1 MPSHKC
7 KRYNNRFVHV
17 FENAKVLLLSV
28 IFMFLASML
37 REGVSTA
44 SYAGVKVG
52 DKMKYDV
59 TSGRDFSSWFFG
71 APSNVSLEWVKVEV
85 VAANRTEVTLNEIW
99 RCVGGQEYVNNST
112 VALDTIPKCYD
123 APFLISADMRVSQRV
138 CIWNWFYDID
148 LEGTAVYAGS
158 SRVTLRLVFESQGQV
173 VVCDFDKQ
181 TGFLL
186 EARVGSMFEI
196 KAAETNMWSTE
207 LIRDWKFW
215 TIVVVA
221 IIFGVVYADAIM
233 YRRKR
238 REIDALTRK
247 GQNKEAKNDD
257 QACMR
262 VPIFCFSSAVQ
273 FFQTVFPVS
282 WGA

>member
-1 MPSHKC
+1 MSSHKC
-7 KRYNNRFVHV
+7 KRYRNRLVYV
-17 FENAKVLLLSV
+17 KFEKAKGLLLSV
-28 IFMFLASML
+28 VFMFLASML
-37 REGVSTA
+37 AEGVSTA
-44 SYAGVKVG
+44 SYVGVKVG

-59 TSGRDFSSWFFG
+59 TSGRDSSFWFFG
-71 APSNVSLEWVKVEV
+71 APSNISLEWVKVEV

-112 VALDTIPKCYD
+112 ITLDTIPTSYD
-123 APFLISADMRVSQRV
+123 APFLISADMRVGQRV
-138 CIWNWFYDID
+138 WIWNWFHDID

-158 SRVTLRLVFESQGQV
+158 NRITLRLVFNSQGQV

-186 EARVGSMFEI
+186 EAKVGSMFET
-196 KAAETNMWSTE
+196 KATETNMWDTE

-215 TIVVVA
+215 TIVVVT
-221 IIFGVVYADAIM
+221 IIFGVVCADAIM

-247 GQNKEAKNDD
+247 GQNNEAKNDD
-257 QACMR
+257 AARMR

-282 WGA
+282 